1 MGYNP
6 VVFQVYNSSKL
17 FYYTLEYLM
26 KQIGNSWILLDITV
40 KINSGE
46 SQTQVPHWHVQISL
60 KETDCFINLFCEK
73 INRLV
78 YW

>member
-17 FYYTLEYLM
+17 FYYTLEFLM

-40 KINSGE
+40 KINSCE
-46 SQTQVPHWHVQISL
+46 SQIKFEPQVLYWHVQI
-60 KETDCFINLFCEK
+60 
-73 INRLV
+73 
-78 YW
+78 